1 MNSDNLKNSIRI
13 FEHAST
19 ELEKISDNG
28 LKELS
33 KLRKPDNVIHLKH
46 LKNSDDL
53 GINTLLATQRIP
65 AIVLLGLS
73 IELTFKLIIK
83 QKLNKE
89 FRIHELNK
97 LFKKLPSEIRDSIVL
112 NVTSDLKISES
123 EFYNKLNENDLIFV
137 NWRYFYEK
145 ETPNYAGIEFLKS
158 LHKYL
163 KKLIE

>member
-28 LKELS
+28 LRELS

-46 LKNSDDL
+46 LQNSDDL

-73 IELTFKLIIK
+73 IELTFKLIIR

-97 LFKKLPSEIRDSIVL
+97 LFTKLPSEIRDSIIL
-112 NVTSDLKISES
+112 NVTSDLKISEN
-123 EFYNKLNENDLIFV
+123 EFHNKLNENDLIFV

-163 KKLIE
+163 KELIE

>member
-1 MNSDNLKNSIRI
+1 MNSENLKNSIRI
-13 FEHAST
+13 FEHASN
-19 ELEKISDNG
+19 ELEKISVNG
-28 LKELS
+28 LRELS
-33 KLRKPDNVIHLKH
+33 KLRKPNNVIHLKH
-46 LKNSDDL
+46 IKKSDDL

-89 FRIHELNK
+89 FKIHELNK
-97 LFKKLPSEIRDSIVL
+97 LFKKLPSEIKDSIVL
-112 NVTSDLKISES
+112 KVTSDLKISES

-137 NWRYFYEK
+137 NWRYFFEK
-145 ETPNYAGIEFLKS
+145 EAPNYAGIEFLKS

-163 KKLIE
+163 KDLIE

>member
-28 LKELS
+28 LRELS

-46 LKNSDDL
+46 LQNSDDL

-97 LFKKLPSEIRDSIVL
+97 LFTKLPSEIRDSIIL
-112 NVTSDLKISES
+112 NVTSDLKISEN
-123 EFYNKLNENDLIFV
+123 EFHNKLNENDLIFV

-145 ETPNYAGIEFLKS
+145 ETPNYADIEFLKS

-163 KKLIE
+163 KELIE

>member
-1 MNSDNLKNSIRI
+1 MNCDNLKNSIRI
-13 FEHAST
+13 FEHASN

-28 LKELS
+28 LRELS

-46 LKNSDDL
+46 LNNSDEL
-53 GINTLLATQRIP
+53 GVNTLLATQRIP

-73 IELTFKLIIK
+73 IELTLKLIIK
-83 QKLNKE
+83 QKLKKE
-89 FRIHELNK
+89 FRIHELDK
-97 LFKKLPSEIRDSIVL
+97 LFKKLPDEIKDSIIL

-123 EFYNKLNENDLIFV
+123 DFNDKLKENDLVFV

-158 LHKYL
+158 LHNYL